1 MTELECSRC
10 GETTDLRLTANL
22 DYPAPRS
29 LNNPA
34 NQAQCWPCLTYFKGS
49 NYGVL
54 CRELSLIHI

>member
-22 DYPAPRS
+22 DYPVPRS

-34 NQAQCWPCLTYFKGS
+34 NQAQCWPCLTY
-49 NYGVL
+49 V
-54 CRELSLIHI
+54 